1 MNRKPLFGIGVDTI
15 LIYINT
21 KHVRGPSGLGY
32 INFGGWGLVFCNF
45 KGHGDWLWKNW
56 SRGLDPSE
64 KRIEMQFAI
73 PFIFKFFFADV
84 IKIFWWKVWGRR
96 VGRFHDRNAIH
107 HTFHFQ
113 ILFRW
118 YHQNLLVELCCDT
131 ICPKIQ
137 KIFVLHSPSSC
148 KKMKKAFILVRNNKP
163 KWLPRFS
170 CNFHKNHQKIQGSF
184 CIGFSMQNEW
194 KFMKISKNNK
204 KYWKTIHFPLENQWK
219 MEGTKN
225 VI

>member
-118 YHQNLLVELCCDT
+118 CHQNLLVEGMGEEGGPCSRSKCNSPYLSFSNSFSLISSKSFGGVMLWHYMSKNSKNIRSSFT
-131 ICPKIQ
+131 
-137 KIFVLHSPSSC
+137 IFVQ
-148 KKMKKAFILVRNNKP
+148 
-163 KWLPRFS
+163 
-170 CNFHKNHQKIQGSF
+170 KNEKS
-184 CIGFSMQNEW
+184 
-194 KFMKISKNNK
+194 
-204 KYWKTIHFPLENQWK
+204 IHFSKE
-219 MEGTKN
+219 
-225 VI
+225 